1 MDKVPFVS
9 QNPCSNFIYLV
20 YVSNSIV
27 KKYDNRVKKTLRT
40 ITTSVTFTRK
50 HWLFSKWFHFSTKNN
65 HICMSTCYYEQPLF
79 VSGVTSRCAGTRGMF
94 WNSVPGNTK
103 CHPSILN
110 SREMG
115 PKPGL
120 MVHIKERSLTILG
133 SAGKFWGEDAIF
145 WAPILEGQKF
155 SEPAWGEGYIF
166 GGTFGRCART

>member
-1 MDKVPFVS
+1 M
-9 QNPCSNFIYLV
+9 
-20 YVSNSIV
+20 
-27 KKYDNRVKKTLRT
+27 
-40 ITTSVTFTRK
+40 
-50 HWLFSKWFHFSTKNN
+50 
-65 HICMSTCYYEQPLF
+65 
-79 VSGVTSRCAGTRGMF
+79 
-94 WNSVPGNTK
+94 PGNTK

-155 SEPAWGEGYIF
+155 SEPA
-166 GGTFGRCART
+166 